1 MASTSLIYSLLVL
14 CFASSTYGEP
24 ILFSSLQKSLLVEA
38 SPNPNQV
45 LKSGE
50 DKITVT
56 WGLNQS
62 FSDAEFKKVQ
72 VKLCFAPISQKERA
86 WRKSESEISKDK
98 TCQFTILTKPYSIS
112 SSNESFEWTIKRDIP
127 SATYFV
133 RVYVMNSADHE
144 VAYGET
150 TTDVKRTS
158 NLFQI
163 HGITGRHASLD
174 IAAGIFSAVS
184 VISLFGFFFM
194 EKPRSKV
201 SEQS

>member
-1 MASTSLIYSLLVL
+1 MASTGLIYSLLVL
-14 CFASSTYGEP
+14 CFASSSYGEP
-24 ILFSSLQKSLLVEA
+24 ILFSSLQKSLLVGA

-86 WRKSESEISKDK
+86 WRKTESEISKDK
-98 TCQFTILTKPYSIS
+98 TCQFTILTKPYSMS

-150 TTDVKRTS
+150 TDVKHVRK
-158 NLFQI
+158 NVFKK
-163 HGITGRHASLD
+163 
-174 IAAGIFSAVS
+174 FN
-184 VISLFGFFFM
+184 
-194 EKPRSKV
+194 
-201 SEQS
+201 

>member
-1 MASTSLIYSLLVL
+1 MASTGLIYSLLVL
-14 CFASSTYGEP
+14 CFSGSSYGEP
-24 ILFSSLQKSLLVEA
+24 ILFSSLQKSLLVGA

-50 DKITVT
+50 DKIMVT
-56 WGLNQS
+56 WGINQS

-72 VKLCFAPISQKERA
+72 VKLCFAPIK
-86 WRKSESEISKDK
+86 SEISKDK
-98 TCQFTILTKPYSIS
+98 TCQFTILTKPYSMS

-150 TTDVKRTS
+150 TDVKRTS

-163 HGITGRHASLD
+163 HGITGRNASLD

-184 VISLFGFFFM
+184 VISLFGFFFV
-194 EKPRSKV
+194 EKRRSKV